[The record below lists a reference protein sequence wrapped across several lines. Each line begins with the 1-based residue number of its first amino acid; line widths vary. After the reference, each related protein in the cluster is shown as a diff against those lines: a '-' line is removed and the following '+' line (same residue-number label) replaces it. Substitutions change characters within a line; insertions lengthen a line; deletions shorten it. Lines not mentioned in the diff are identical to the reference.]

1 MWSALLPTWLAVWW
15 RLWDG
20 VRGLTSS
27 GDQCYLVRDLFFRGV
42 QDVTYHA
49 PVDGS
54 LAGGIY
60 ELIQAPQG
68 KDGSATDVMSSAKL
82 KVQGEGMYV
91 HNTM

>member
-1 MWSALLPTWLAVWW
+1 MGRRTGADVIWRPVLL
-15 RLWDG
+15 G
-20 VRGLTSS
+20 QGSF
-27 GDQCYLVRDLFFRGV
+27 FFRGA
-42 QDVTYHA
+42 QDVTYHTS
-49 PVDGS
+49 VDGS